1 MHRPFLACLAAA
13 GVLALTGCDIE
24 EWGDSSRYKED
35 FHQSHPLKA
44 GGRLYVETL
53 NGGVEVTGWDQETAD
68 ISGTKYAST
77 KEALE
82 SLKIDIVA
90 TGDSIRIR
98 TVKPTERR
106 GNMGAKFVIKV
117 PRKTLLERIESS
129 NGGVRI
135 ADIDGGVRLRTSNGG
150 VTVTR
155 VRGDVEAT
163 TSNGGMEVDDV
174 QGRTV
179 IETSNGDI
187 RANDVRGSFDA
198 TTSNAGIHAVLRQ
211 LEPGRPVKASTSNG
225 GIELTLDKLESD
237 LDASTSNAPITVRL
251 PASIAAVV
259 KAHTSNASINSDF
272 DLTKKGEFSKNRM
285 EGTIGNGGKLLDLST
300 SNGSIHLVRM

>member
-68 ISGTKYAST
+68 ISGTKHAST

-163 TSNGGMEVDDV
+163 SSNGSMEVDDV

-179 IETSNGDI
+179 IETSNGHI

-237 LDASTSNAPITVRL
+237 LDASTSNASITVRL
-251 PASIAAVV
+251 PAALAAVL

-272 DLTKKGEFSKNRM
+272 DVTTKGELSKNRM
-285 EGTIGNGGKLLDLST
+285 EGTIGSGGKLLDLST
-300 SNGSIHLVRM
+300 SNGSIRLVRM